1 MQGAEI
7 HLLLGP
13 KKRAIQGDSRAR
25 LHEASID
32 VDDWTFGLTVKE
44 DLAKAKTSGGQGSGG
59 QGSGNQADVS
69 DLQIT
74 KGIDRSSP
82 ALMQLVAS
90 GDELTEATM
99 HMIHRVHLDVRV
111 ALRLTDVR
119 LTDYKIV
126 VAGEGASVSLT
137 ETIRLSFNKIKV
149 EYQAR
154 PSEREAGKSGGG
166 TRSFEIKLT

>member
-13 KKRAIQGDSRAR
+13 KKRAVAGDSRAR
-25 LHEASID
+25 SHEDSID
-32 VDDWTFGLTVKE
+32 IDDWKFDLSVKE
-44 DLAKAKTSGGQGSGG
+44 DLAKAKTGGA

-69 DLQIT
+69 DLTIT
-74 KGIDRSSP
+74 KGIDRSTP

-90 GDELTEATM
+90 GDELTEATLQ
-99 HMIHRVHLDVRV
+99 MIHRVHLNVRV
-111 ALRLTDVR
+111 TLRLTDVR
-119 LTDYKIV
+119 LTDYKIDV
-126 VAGEGASVSLT
+126 RGEGASVTLT
-137 ETIRLSFNKIKV
+137 ETIKLSFNKIKV

-154 PSEREAGKSGGG
+154 ASAAGAGKSGGG

>member
-13 KKRAIQGDSRAR
+13 KKRAVLGDSRAR
-25 LHEASID
+25 SHEGSID
-32 VDDWTFGLTVKE
+32 LDDWNFGLSVKE
-44 DLAKAKTSGGQGSGG
+44 ELAKAKTTGA

-69 DLQIT
+69 DIQIT

-90 GDELTEATM
+90 GDELTEATI
-99 HMIHRVHLDVRV
+99 HMIHRVHLNVRV
-111 ALRLTDVR
+111 TLRLTDVR

-126 VAGEGASVSLT
+126 VAGDGGSVTLI
-137 ETIRLSFNKIKV
+137 ETIRMSFNKVKV

-154 PSEREAGKSGGG
+154 ASAPGAGKSGGG

>member
-13 KKRAIQGDSRAR
+13 KKRAVLGDSRAR
-25 LHEASID
+25 SHEGSID
-32 VDDWTFGLTVKE
+32 VDDWNFGLSVKE
-44 DLAKAKTSGGQGSGG
+44 DLAKAKTTGA

-69 DLQIT
+69 DIQIT

-99 HMIHRVHLDVRV
+99 QMIHRVHLNVRV
-111 ALRLTDVR
+111 TLRLTDVR

-126 VAGEGASVSLT
+126 VAGDGGSVTLI
-137 ETIRLSFNKIKV
+137 ETIRMSFNKVKV

-154 PSEREAGKSGGG
+154 ASAPGAGKSGGG

>member
-13 KKRAIQGDSRAR
+13 KKCAVQGDSRAR
-25 LHEASID
+25 FHENSID
-32 VDDWTFGLTVKE
+32 VDDWNFGLSVKE
-44 DLAKAKTSGGQGSGG
+44 DLAKAKTGGA

-69 DLQIT
+69 DLQIN

-90 GDELTEATM
+90 GDELTEATI
-99 HMIHRVHLDVRV
+99 HMIHRVHLNVRV
-111 ALRLTDVR
+111 TLRLTDVR

-126 VAGEGASVSLT
+126 VGGDGGNVTLT
-137 ETIRLSFNKIKV
+137 ETIRLSFNKVKV

-154 PSEREAGKSGGG
+154 PSERGAGKSGGG

>member
-25 LHEASID
+25 SHEDSID
-32 VDDWTFGLTVKE
+32 VDDWNFGLSVKE
-44 DLAKAKTSGGQGSGG
+44 DLAKAKTAGAQGS
-59 QGSGNQADVS
+59 SNQADVS

-99 HMIHRVHLDVRV
+99 HMIHRVHLNVRV
-111 ALRLTDVR
+111 SLRLTDVR

-154 PSEREAGKSGGG
+154 PSALGAGKSGGG

>member
-13 KKRAIQGDSRAR
+13 KKKSIQGDSQARA
-25 LHEASID
+25 HENSID
-32 VDDWTFGLTVKE
+32 INDWSFSLAVKE
-44 DLAKAKTSGGQGSGG
+44 DLSKAKGAKA
-59 QGSGNQADVS
+59 QGSGNQADTS
-69 DLQIT
+69 DLTIK

-90 GDELTEATM
+90 GDELTEATLQ
-99 HMIHRVHLDVRV
+99 MIHRVHLNVRV
-111 ALRLTDVR
+111 TLRMTDVR
-119 LTDYKIV
+119 LTDYKID
-126 VAGEGASVSLT
+126 VSGDTQIQLS
-137 ETIRLSFNKIKV
+137 ETLRLSFNKIKI

-154 PSEREAGKSGGG
+154 ASERGAGSSGGG

>member
-13 KKRAIQGDSRAR
+13 KKRAVQGDSRAR
-25 LHEASID
+25 SDENSID
-32 VDDWTFGLTVKE
+32 VDDWNFGLTVKE
-44 DLAKAKTSGGQGSGG
+44 DLAKAKPGGA

-69 DLQIT
+69 DIQIT

-99 HMIHRVHLDVRV
+99 HMIHQVHLNVRV
-111 ALRLTDVR
+111 TLRLTDVR

-126 VAGEGASVSLT
+126 VAGEGASVTLT
-137 ETIRLSFNKIKV
+137 ETIRLSFNKVKI

-154 PSEREAGKSGGG
+154 PSEPGAGKSGGG

>member
-13 KKRAIQGDSRAR
+13 KKRAVQGDLRAR
-25 LHEASID
+25 SHENSID
-32 VDDWTFGLTVKE
+32 VDDWNFGLTVKE
-44 DLAKAKTSGGQGSGG
+44 DLAKAKPGGA

-69 DLQIT
+69 DLTIT

-99 HMIHRVHLDVRV
+99 HMIHQVHLNVQV
-111 ALRLTDVR
+111 TLRLTDVR

-126 VAGEGASVSLT
+126 VAGEGASVTLT
-137 ETIRLSFNKIKV
+137 ETIRLSFNKVKI

-154 PSEREAGKSGGG
+154 PSEPGAGKSGGG

>member
-13 KKRAIQGDSRAR
+13 KKRAVQGDSRAR
-25 LHEASID
+25 SDENSID
-32 VDDWTFGLTVKE
+32 VDDWNFGLTVKE
-44 DLAKAKTSGGQGSGG
+44 DLAKAKPGGA

-69 DLQIT
+69 DLTIT

-99 HMIHRVHLDVRV
+99 HMIHQVHLNVQV
-111 ALRLTDVR
+111 TLRLTDVR

-126 VAGEGASVSLT
+126 VAGEGASVTLT
-137 ETIRLSFNKIKV
+137 ETIRLSFNKVKI

-154 PSEREAGKSGGG
+154 PSEPGAGKSGGG

>member
-25 LHEASID
+25 SHEDSID
-32 VDDWTFGLTVKE
+32 VDNWNFGLSVKE
-44 DLAKAKTSGGQGSGG
+44 DLAKAKTAGAQGS
-59 QGSGNQADVS
+59 SNQADAS

-99 HMIHRVHLDVRV
+99 HMIHRVHLNVRV
-111 ALRLTDVR
+111 TLKMTDVR

-126 VAGEGASVSLT
+126 VAGDGGNVSLT

-149 EYQAR
+149 EYQSR
-154 PSEREAGKSGGG
+154 PSERGAGSSGGG